1 MQGLLPAGWLAFA
14 GRELNPLDHVE
25 RFQIIFSSPS
35 PGFFLAQRT
44 VSFPQYGCK
53 AGFPSG
59 AFLSD
64 RRLKP
69 APGMRRLTSSLHP
82 PFVHLVVTANL
93 PLRVGSAD
101 SIMHRHGGWV
111 ILRPRGPRSGPGY
124 SVPVRHHLTGPIRPT
139 RRHIAISP
147 HGGLYAMPSL
157 CGSAEATREWFR
169 AFTAHSFL
177 TCRPL

>member
-14 GRELNPLDHVE
+14 ARELNPLDHVE

-64 RRLKP
+64 QRLKP
-69 APGMRRLTSSLHP
+69 APGMRRLTSSLRP
-82 PFVHLVVTANL
+82 PFVHLVVTSIFPYCA
-93 PLRVGSAD
+93 GS
-101 SIMHRHGGWV
+101 R
-111 ILRPRGPRSGPGY
+111 
-124 SVPVRHHLTGPIRPT
+124 T
-139 RRHIAISP
+139 R
-147 HGGLYAMPSL
+147 
-157 CGSAEATREWFR
+157 
-169 AFTAHSFL
+169 
-177 TCRPL
+177 